1 MDRAGDRRG
10 AARQPATDRD
20 GDDLVGAEPAHRR
33 RPDGRFHHAGAE
45 RHRRPR
51 AENPGS
57 ALMSSAS
64 VLSSRGV
71 VKRFGG
77 FTALTGIDF
86 DLGPSE
92 RVGLIGPNGSGKSTL
107 VNCLT
112 GALPCDAGTIA
123 FGGIDIT
130 DMAAWRRARLGLA
143 RSFQIPRPFR
153 GLTVRRNIE
162 VPLAFAAGLS
172 DQAQIEAEA
181 EEVLVRVGLAAK
193 SRKAPRSLTQVELRK
208 LELGRA
214 LAARPKVLIA
224 DEAMAGLSDSEV
236 DEILVLLMQL
246 NDSGIAIVLIEH
258 IMRAV
263 VRFSQRVIVLVAG
276 AT

>member
-1 MDRAGDRRG
+1 
-10 AARQPATDRD
+10 
-20 GDDLVGAEPAHRR
+20 
-33 RPDGRFHHAGAE
+33 
-45 RHRRPR
+45 
-51 AENPGS
+51 
-57 ALMSSAS
+57 MSTVS

-71 VKRFGG
+71 VKKFGG

-86 DLGPSE
+86 DLGQNE
-92 RVGLIGPNGSGKSTL
+92 RVGLIGPNGSGKSTF

-112 GALPCDAGTIA
+112 GALPCDAGKID
-123 FGGIDIT
+123 FGGTDIS

-172 DQAQIEAEA
+172 DQAQIEAQA
-181 EEVLVRVGLAAK
+181 EEVLARVGLTAK
-193 SRKAPRSLTQVELRK
+193 SRKAPRSLSQVELRK

-276 AT
+276 AKIAEGTPHDVMSHPEVVRAYLGQ

>member
-1 MDRAGDRRG
+1 
-10 AARQPATDRD
+10 
-20 GDDLVGAEPAHRR
+20 
-33 RPDGRFHHAGAE
+33 
-45 RHRRPR
+45 
-51 AENPGS
+51 
-57 ALMSSAS
+57 MSGTS

-71 VKRFGG
+71 VKKFGG

-86 DLGPSE
+86 DLGPNE
-92 RVGLIGPNGSGKSTL
+92 RVGLIGPNGSGKSTF
-107 VNCLT
+107 VNCVT
-112 GALPCDAGTIA
+112 GALPCDAGKID
-123 FGGIDIT
+123 FGGTDIT

-162 VPLAFAAGLS
+162 VPLAFAAGMS
-172 DQAQIEAEA
+172 DQREIERQA

-193 SRKAPRSLTQVELRK
+193 SRKAPRSLSQVELRK

-276 AT
+276 AKIAEGTPHEVMSHPEVVRAYLGQ